1 MQNMEPFI
9 IKKTEDTPSI
19 DFNISTGVFII
30 AGRSLPENAI
40 EFYKPVFNWV
50 ESSLASAEAKTLSV
64 NIKLEYFNTASSK
77 QIAKLFLLLEEFIN
91 KHNIVIVWFYE
102 KEDNDMLISG
112 SQYAKFLN
120 LKFEFTEVDHL

>member
-1 MQNMEPFI
+1 MHNMEPYI
-9 IKKTEDTPSI
+9 IQKTEDTPSI
-19 DFNISTGVFII
+19 DFNINAGVFCI

-40 EFYKPVFNWV
+40 EFYRPLFNWV
-50 ESSLASAEAKTLSV
+50 ENSLSSSEGRALSV
-64 NIKLEYFNTASSK
+64 NIRLEYFNTASSK
-77 QIAKLFLLLEEFIN
+77 QIAKLFLLLEEFIT
-91 KHNIVIVWFYE
+91 KHNIVINWFYE

>member
-1 MQNMEPFI
+1 MEPFVVQR
-9 IKKTEDTPSI
+9 TEDTPTI
-19 DFNISTGVFII
+19 DFNIDSGQFLI

-40 EFYKPVFNWV
+40 EFYKPLFSWV
-50 ESSLASAEAKTLSV
+50 EKNLGGGSGLSIAV

-77 QIAKLFLLLEEFIN
+77 QIAKLFLLLEEYIT
-91 KHNIVIVWFYE
+91 KHSIVINWFYE

-120 LKFEFTEVDHL
+120 LKFEFTEVDEL